1 MHDGVIGEFG
11 RAARAAFLIEGDV
24 AYLNHGGYGATP
36 QVVLA
41 AADAWRL
48 RMERQPVR
56 FMKSELPAALRA
68 AAARLGHFL
77 GANGED
83 LVFVDNATTAIN
95 AIVRSLDIG
104 PGDILA
110 TTDHGYA
117 AVRRTLDY
125 VASRT
130 GARVAEIALPFPAV
144 GADATLDA
152 LTRGWPGKVKLFVVD
167 HLASPTALVL
177 PVERMA
183 AFAHAKG
190 ARVLIDGAHAPGQ
203 LALDLPRL
211 GGDWYVGNCHKWL
224 FAPKGCGFLWA
235 RREARAG
242 LHPAVISHGYGEG
255 FHAEFDW
262 TGTRDHSPWLAVTA
276 ALDFVEALDVDRMRA
291 WQRELR
297 RRAGDLLQQAWG
309 VPAGGP
315 DDMLAAM
322 TTLRLP
328 DRHQP
333 AGPADKRAAERV
345 HDLLWANH
353 RVEAPI
359 VPFAGRLWLR
369 ISAQIYNHLDEYRA
383 LAAALG

>member
-1 MHDGVIGEFG
+1 MPHADFVEFG
-11 RAARAAFLIEGDV
+11 RAARASFQLEDDV

-36 QVVLA
+36 RVVLA
-41 AADAWRL
+41 AADAWRM

-56 FMKSELPAALRA
+56 FMKTELPPALRA
-68 AAARLGHFL
+68 AAARLAAFL

-83 LVFVDNATTAIN
+83 VVFVDNATTAVN

-104 PGDILA
+104 PGDVLA

-130 GARVAEIALPFPAV
+130 GARVIEIPLPFPAV
-144 GADATLDA
+144 SAEATLDA
-152 LTRGWPGKVKLFVVD
+152 LARGWPANVKVFVVD
-167 HLASPTALVL
+167 HIASPTALVL
-177 PVERMA
+177 PVERMT
-183 AFAHAKG
+183 AFARGRG

-203 LALDLPRL
+203 LALDIPKL
-211 GGDWYVGNCHKWL
+211 GADWYVGNCHKWL

-235 RREARAG
+235 HREARDG
-242 LHPAVISHGYGEG
+242 LHPTVISHGYGEG
-255 FHAEFDW
+255 FPAEFDW
-262 TGTRDHSPWLAVTA
+262 TGTRDHSPWLAVAA
-276 ALDFVEALDVDRMRA
+276 ALDFVEALGLDRMRA
-291 WQRELR
+291 WQRALR
-297 RRAGDLLQQAWG
+297 RRACERLQQTWG

-322 TTLRLP
+322 ATLRLP
-328 DRHQP
+328 ERHQP
-333 AGPADKRAAERV
+333 AGPADRRAAERV
-345 HDLLWANH
+345 HDSLWTGH
-353 RVEAPI
+353 RIETPI

-369 ISAQIYNHLDEYRA
+369 ISAQIYNDIDEYRA

>member
-11 RAARAAFLIEGDV
+11 RAARAAFLIEDDV

-68 AAARLGHFL
+68 AAARLGRFL

-130 GARVAEIALPFPAV
+130 GARVVEIPLPFPAV

-183 AFAHAKG
+183 AFARAKG

-359 VPFAGRLWLR
+359 MPFAGRLWLR
-369 ISAQIYNHLDEYRA
+369 VSVQIYNHLDEYRA

>member
-56 FMKSELPAALRA
+56 FMKSELPSALRA
-68 AAARLGHFL
+68 AAARLGRFL

-130 GARVAEIALPFPAV
+130 GARVVEIPLPFPAV

-183 AFAHAKG
+183 AFARAKG

>member
-56 FMKSELPAALRA
+56 FMKSELPSALRA

-183 AFAHAKG
+183 AFARAKG